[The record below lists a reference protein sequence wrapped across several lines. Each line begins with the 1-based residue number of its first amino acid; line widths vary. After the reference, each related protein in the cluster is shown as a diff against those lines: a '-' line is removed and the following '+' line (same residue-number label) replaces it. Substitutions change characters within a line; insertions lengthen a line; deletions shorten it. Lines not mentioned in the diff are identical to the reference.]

1 MKLTPQQDAAIHRT
15 GQDVCVIA
23 GPGSGKTRVLAERF
37 AWLVN
42 DMGISPRNILALTF
56 TEKAAKEIQ
65 ARVAKTKH
73 PDIDF
78 APISTL
84 HGLCKRVLSEFAIAA
99 GLDPATTV
107 WDERVAQAELRGA
120 VEQVLNDA
128 ARRETAQLRKLF
140 ETWNSS
146 ALVEDLC
153 AIYGRIRALSRE
165 FPRPEAAPEMPAFW
179 QQFLALGED
188 VVAQKPTTAASAKF
202 HAAFVAAFREF
213 AALGDAPG
221 WEHVAALEEFPKR
234 GNLPGTL
241 KEAAASFYG
250 MFEAVQAVVV
260 TSLVTPERNYLI
272 LLIARIAERYEARKL
287 EVARM
292 DFNDLEHRTIALLE
306 NNAAVREE
314 LQRRFE
320 FILMDEMQDTNP
332 IQWELLELLRSPG
345 NFFAVGDVNQS
356 IYGFRFAAPR
366 EFVAYRDG
374 IVAAGGE
381 IDFLGDNFRSRG
393 EILTFTEAVSAGLSG
408 IEPPGLRAGRAF
420 QTANVPVSLHGFEK
434 PQQEYEWIAEEIAA
448 LRGSFV
454 VEPKGGGALRRLE
467 LSDIA
472 ILVRTANKGE
482 AIGAV
487 LAEHGIPF
495 ALGGGRQFFETQ
507 EVADCVSYL
516 ELLAN
521 PLNTIA
527 RAAVMRSPLVGL
539 SDDDLLEQRTDGAFE
554 AMLARHR
561 ALRDE
566 TCPDRFIA
574 EAMDRVAY
582 LETLNAGGRAN
593 VEKMLRIIREV
604 WSERPRNMRE
614 MVEEISHMRQAAQEK
629 SAPVSGLGE
638 AVQILT
644 VHASKGLEFPV
655 VFVANALFHSPANR
669 ASLLFAAPS
678 RIGVRWTNPVN
689 GKAYA
694 DQPARIILDEL
705 KREDEEE
712 LQRQLYVALTR
723 AEQRL
728 YVSWAGTQ
736 KRGWYKWLAPHEAT
750 RFEGEEGAALL
761 EQREA
766 RLTAEAMVVHPLA
779 PQLPWISSATPTE
792 LSHYQ
797 QCPRR
802 YFLDVVAGIVERDV
816 APAPA
821 IELGMQVHS
830 LLAGAAVEEPS
841 EEAQELAAVARASAL
856 EGELAGARWVEREF
870 DVLFAVDDLVI
881 EGKIDLCFENEQG
894 EIVIVDYKT
903 NHRVSRDYDLQ
914 MALYREAMAKMYPGK
929 AVRSYLHFL
938 RPNVIVEATAPLDR
952 NLLSRLQRGDRFEM
966 QEGAHCARCPHV
978 AGACP
983 ASGPADSSA

>member
-42 DMGISPRNILALTF
+42 EKNISPRNILALTF

-65 ARVAKTKH
+65 ARVAKTNH

-107 WDERVAQAELRGA
+107 WDERVAQAELRAA

-140 ETWNSS
+140 ETWNST

-188 VVAQKPTTAASAKF
+188 VVAQKPTTAASTKF
-202 HAAFVAAFREF
+202 HGAFVAAFREF
-213 AALGDAPG
+213 VALGNTPG

-241 KEAAASFYG
+241 KEAASNFYG

-272 LLIARIAERYEARKL
+272 ALLTRVAERYEARKL
-287 EVARM
+287 EAARM
-292 DFNDLEHRTIALLE
+292 DFNDLEHRTISLLE
-306 NNAAVREE
+306 SNAQVREE

-332 IQWELLELLRSPG
+332 IQWSLLELLRSPG

-366 EFVAYRDG
+366 EFVEYRDG
-374 IVAAGGE
+374 IAATGGE
-381 IDFLGDNFRSRG
+381 IDFLGDNFRSRA
-393 EILTFTEAVSAGLSG
+393 EILEFTEAVSTGLSG
-408 IEPPGLRAGRAF
+408 IEPPGLRAGRGF
-420 QTANVPVSLHGFEK
+420 QTTNVPVSLHGFETAV
-434 PQQEYEWIAEEIAA
+434 EEFAWIADEIAA
-448 LRGSFV
+448 LRDGFV

-487 LAEHGIPF
+487 LAERGIPF

-539 SDDDLLEQRTDGAFE
+539 SDDDLLDGRADAAFE
-554 AMLARHR
+554 AMLARQR

-566 TCPDRFIA
+566 VCPDRFIA
-574 EAMDRVAY
+574 EAMDRTAY

-689 GKAYA
+689 GKPYA
-694 DQPARIILDEL
+694 DQTARIILEEL

-736 KRGWYKWLAPHEAT
+736 KRGWYKWLAPHEGTSFA
-750 RFEGEEGAALL
+750 GEDEAIVVD
-761 EQREA
+761 QREVKFA
-766 RLTAEAMVVHPLA
+766 AEPIVVRPLA
-779 PQLPWISSATPTE
+779 PQAPLISSATPTE
-792 LSHYQ
+792 LTHYQ

-802 YFLDVVAGIVERDV
+802 YFLDVVAGIVDRDA

-821 IELGMQVHS
+821 IELGTQVHA
-830 LLAGAAVEEPS
+830 LLAGNAVDEPR
-841 EEAQELAAVARASAL
+841 EEALELVAVARASSI
-856 EGELAGARWVEREF
+856 ETSLARASWVEREF

-881 EGKIDLCFENEQG
+881 EGTVDLCFENEQG

-903 NHRVSRDYDLQ
+903 NHRVTREYDLQ
-914 MALYREAMAKMYPGK
+914 MALYREAMVKLFPGK
-929 AVRSYLHFL
+929 PVRSYLHFL
-938 RPNVIVEATAPLDR
+938 RPDEVVEATTPLDR
-952 NLLSRLQRGDRFEM
+952 DLLRRLQRGDRFEM
-966 QEGAHCARCPHV
+966 REGAHCARCPHV

-983 ASGPADSSA
+983 ASGPSDSNG